1 MRIALASANMNGG
14 IGIAVRELVIALRKR
29 GHDVGYP
36 DDHSQTDAQLVSAL
50 ESLTF
55 HSSNAVP
62 LLEALPAVAQHFP
75 NHTLLIAGEQTRNV
89 HKESL
94 NSLEEFEKMQ
104 SR

>member
-14 IGIAVRELVIALRKR
+14 IGITVRELVIALRKR

-55 HSSNAVP
+55 HSSNAVS
-62 LLEALPAVAQHFP
+62 EALPAVAQHFP

-94 NSLEEFEKMQ
+94 NSLVEFEKMQ